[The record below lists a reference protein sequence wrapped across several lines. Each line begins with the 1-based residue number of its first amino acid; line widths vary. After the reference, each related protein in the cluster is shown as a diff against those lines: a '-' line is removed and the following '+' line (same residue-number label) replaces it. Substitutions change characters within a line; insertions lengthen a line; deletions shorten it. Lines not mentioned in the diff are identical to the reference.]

1 MNMPVGKNFILMSN
15 SLESSKVIVLHIDA
29 LKIYNIQTQMHIKLI
44 VKIFP
49 MEENLTVTS
58 LDFTA
63 FKDNKFPNA
72 AKWTIDWFGG
82 KKNTHKLAY
91 IVHTLTQNSI
101 TYKCPVFFWSNCCFR
116 SRVSNT
122 YDWWG
127 KSEGNMCV
135 MACLCHYNVMFSDYS
150 NASIIWLHDGI
161 YSSFT
166 HSVFLW

>member
-63 FKDNKFPNA
+63 FKDNKFPDA
-72 AKWTIDWFGG
+72 AK
-82 KKNTHKLAY
+82 
-91 IVHTLTQNSI
+91 
-101 TYKCPVFFWSNCCFR
+101 
-116 SRVSNT
+116 
-122 YDWWG
+122 
-127 KSEGNMCV
+127 
-135 MACLCHYNVMFSDYS
+135 
-150 NASIIWLHDGI
+150 
-161 YSSFT
+161 
-166 HSVFLW
+166 